1 MVEGQPIGIKKEKRQ
16 VERKY
21 LVFYLRVFDGLGS
34 KVIGHLVN
42 ISSNGAMLLSD
53 LPILVNEEYKLR
65 MRLPHELVE
74 NGEIILNATSR
85 WCKRDTNPDFYLA
98 GFQLHDI
105 SPTLKSNILSLI
117 DEFSYKQESV
127 QDVF

>member
-1 MVEGQPIGIKKEKRQ
+1 MIVDQPGGREKEKRQ

-42 ISSNGAMLLSD
+42 ISSNGIMLLSD
-53 LPILVNEEYKLR
+53 FPIPVNEEYKLR

-74 NGEIILNATSR
+74 KGEIIFSAASR
-85 WCKRDTNPDFYLA
+85 WCRKDTNPEFYVT
-98 GFQLHDI
+98 GFQLSDM
-105 SPTLKSNILSLI
+105 SPALKDSILCLI
-117 DEFSYKQESV
+117 DEFSY
-127 QDVF
+127 DD

>member
-1 MVEGQPIGIKKEKRQ
+1 MIDDQPGGMERDKRQ

-34 KVIGHLVN
+34 KVMGHLVN
-42 ISSNGAMLLSD
+42 ISSNGIMLLSD
-53 LPILVNEEYKLR
+53 FPIPVNEVYKLR

-85 WCKRDTNPDFYLA
+85 WCKSDANPEFYVT
-98 GFQLHDI
+98 GFQLYDI
-105 SPTLKSNILSLI
+105 SPMLRSTILSMI
-117 DEFSYKQESV
+117 DEFSYSE
-127 QDVF
+127 

>member
-1 MVEGQPIGIKKEKRQ
+1 MDDQPEGMVRDKRQ

-42 ISSNGAMLLSD
+42 ISSNGIMLLSD
-53 LPILVNEEYKLR
+53 FPIPVNEEYKLR

-74 NGEIILNATSR
+74 HAEIIFNATSR
-85 WCKRDTNPDFYLA
+85 WCRNDTNPDFYVT
-98 GFQLHDI
+98 GFQLYEI
-105 SPTLKSNILSLI
+105 TPALKNIILCLI
-117 DEFSYKQESV
+117 DEFGYSE
-127 QDVF
+127 